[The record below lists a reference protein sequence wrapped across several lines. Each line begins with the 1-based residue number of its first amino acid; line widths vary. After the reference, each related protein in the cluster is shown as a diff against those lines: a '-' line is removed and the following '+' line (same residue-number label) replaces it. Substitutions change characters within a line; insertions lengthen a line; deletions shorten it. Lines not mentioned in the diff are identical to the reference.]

1 MDDED
6 DWPKKRHSAADMP
19 ADDGRLARATA
30 LIYAL
35 AALAVVAAVVFAFV
49 MYG

>member
-35 AALAVVAAVVFAFV
+35 AALAVVAGVVFAFFV
-49 MYG
+49 M